1 MAQVLPGRLG
11 RLQEAET
18 RRLELEEAKRQEIL
32 EKAEKKKHEA
42 DLARQAREAADLQRE
57 AEAMERATS
66 LRTRWDQA
74 DRRAA
79 KEKKAVQRAASARI
93 SKWEKRRDKAT
104 LGLCPETLFDR
115 LRRQMEEDGLVP
127 KPEEPAAVKKAPPR
141 TRKPWSRP
149 SSARVMPKP
158 PQELQSPR
166 GLSTAVRARYDGQED
181 LAIIQ
186 RRLAEVQAAAR
197 EAARQAAWAAKEE
210 LVQQVRWM
218 LMTRQLRRGWDKLKY
233 LASIAKKTRLVT
245 QAVRRMLNQK
255 LIRCWNSWA
264 DVAFENV
271 HRFSAME
278 QVARAFLNRRLKRG
292 WLDTGLAILCNVI
305 PE

>member
-149 SSARVMPKP
+149 SSARVLPKP
-158 PQELQSPR
+158 RACTLARLSCVVMSPLSSR
-166 GLSTAVRARYDGQED
+166 KQLSTQGPRVGVRSHGSWN
-181 LAIIQ
+181 
-186 RRLAEVQAAAR
+186 
-197 EAARQAAWAAKEE
+197 EAGRH
-210 LVQQVRWM
+210 
-218 LMTRQLRRGWDKLKY
+218 
-233 LASIAKKTRLVT
+233 S
-245 QAVRRMLNQK
+245 
-255 LIRCWNSWA
+255 
-264 DVAFENV
+264 
-271 HRFSAME
+271 
-278 QVARAFLNRRLKRG
+278 
-292 WLDTGLAILCNVI
+292 
-305 PE
+305 

>member
-11 RLQEAET
+11 RLQEAEA

-149 SSARVMPKP
+149 SSARVLPKP

-166 GLSTAVRARYDGQED
+166 GGARGRATGRVGRQGGARAAGPVDAHDPPAETRLGQAQVPGEHREED
-181 LAIIQ
+181 ATGH
-186 RRLAEVQAAAR
+186 ASGAAHAQP
-197 EAARQAAWAAKEE
+197 EIDPLLE
-210 LVQQVRWM
+210 LVGG
-218 LMTRQLRRGWDKLKY
+218 RGL
-233 LASIAKKTRLVT
+233 
-245 QAVRRMLNQK
+245 
-255 LIRCWNSWA
+255 
-264 DVAFENV
+264 
-271 HRFSAME
+271 
-278 QVARAFLNRRLKRG
+278 
-292 WLDTGLAILCNVI
+292 
-305 PE
+305 